1 MFNLPKYSLSHTKI
15 VYFVLAI
22 MLIGGVIAFDKLAK
36 KEDAPFVIK
45 SAVLMCYYPGATP
58 EEVEMLIAE
67 PIEKEIQ
74 TMSDVKKIKSESSFG
89 TCKIT
94 VELADKVKSDQTPQK
109 WDELRRKV
117 LNVTPKLPQGAS
129 SITVSDDFGDVFGIY
144 YALSADEGFSYND
157 LRYWAKYITTN
168 LATVPGVVKVSTYGE
183 RPECI
188 NVFIPITK
196 LASMGITIQQ
206 LSSALSAQNQV
217 INTGERMAGEMQL
230 KVLASGTYS
239 DIEDIKNQT
248 LRTPNNQLIRLGDFA
263 TIEKGYVTPPSTI
276 MRVNGKKAIGIGV
289 SSDTKKD
296 VVTIGDAVAKEI
308 TQMMPLI
315 PIGLNVEPLYLEND
329 IARDANNGFILNL
342 VESVAIVIFIIM
354 LVMGL
359 RAGILIGSSLIFSI
373 GGTML
378 IMMFIDTGLNRTSL
392 AGFIIAMG
400 MLVDNAIV
408 VTDNAQIS
416 IKRGVDRVKALIDG
430 ATIPQWGLLG
440 ATFIAICSFLPIYL
454 APSAVAEIVKPLFIV
469 LSVSLALSWILA
481 LAQTTTFGS
490 WILKNSSGDNN
501 KDPYDKS
508 FYHKFD
514 KILRTLIRARWA
526 TIVSAVIALVIAFVV
541 MGLMPQNFF
550 PSMDKNYFRA
560 DLFWPDGYNIF
571 EVEKEVADIEKE
583 LLSQP
588 EVKRVSVTIGSS
600 PLRYYLAS
608 TSIGPKPNVGNI
620 LIELHDKK
628 HTIEKEE
635 WFNNYMMNNYPN
647 IMTRSSLFKL
657 SPATEATI
665 EIGFKGRNIDTLMML
680 SNQVEALMH
689 EQGNL
694 KHIRNSWG
702 NKIPVTIPIYSQ
714 AKGQRTGVSRQ
725 NMAAS
730 IEVTTKGYA
739 LSQYREDDQVMNIL
753 LKDDNIN
760 SFDLNNLKTLPVI
773 NNQGEAIP
781 LEQVIDSM
789 GFNYDFSV
797 IKRENREKLLMAQ
810 ADPIRG
816 ANAIQA
822 FNDIWATVE
831 QKIVPPEGYV
841 MQYYGEQES
850 QKESNDALA
859 ANMPLTAFLM
869 FFTLLLLFNNF
880 KEPIAIL
887 LMIPLI
893 FIGIVMGLVLFGKL
907 FDFFALLGLLG
918 LIGMN
923 IKNAIVLV
931 DQINI
936 EKESG
941 LQPIDA
947 VVNATKSRIVPVVM
961 ASGTTILGM
970 LPLLFDSLFG
980 GLAAVI
986 MGGLFVA
993 SILTILILPVT
1004 YCTIYGI
1011 KSKPKEAYETEE
1023 SDNK

>member
-1 MFNLPKYSLSHTKI
+1 MFNIAKYSLSHKKI
-15 VYFVLAI
+15 VYFVLGI

-45 SAVLMCYYPGATP
+45 TAVLMCYYPGATP
-58 EEVEMLIAE
+58 AEVEMLIAE

-74 TMSDVKKIKSESSFG
+74 TMSNVKKIKSESSFG
-89 TCKIT
+89 ACKIQ
-94 VELADKVKSDQTPQK
+94 VELEDKVKSEETSQK

-117 LNVTPKLPQGAS
+117 LNVTPRLPQGAS

-144 YALSADEGFSYND
+144 YALSADEGFDYND
-157 LRYWAKYITTN
+157 LRYWSKYITTR
-168 LATVPGVVKVSTYGE
+168 LATVPGVVKVATFGE
-183 RPECI
+183 RTECI
-188 NVFIPITK
+188 NVFIPIPK
-196 LASMGITIQQ
+196 LAFMGVTPQQ
-206 LSSALSAQNQV
+206 VASALSSQNQV
-217 INTGERMAGEMQL
+217 ISTGERSAGEMQL

-239 DIEDIKNQT
+239 DINDIRNQT
-248 LRTPNNQLIRLGDFA
+248 LTTSTNQLVRLGDIA
-263 TIEKGYVTPPSTI
+263 VIEKGYVNPPSTI
-276 MRVNGKKAIGIGV
+276 MRVNGKKAIAIGV

-296 VVTIGDAVAKEI
+296 VVTIGDAVAEELKDI
-308 TQMMPLI
+308 TPLI
-315 PIGLNVEPLYLEND
+315 PIGLNLEPLYLENV

-342 VESVAIVIFIIM
+342 IESVAIVIFIIM

-408 VTDNAQIS
+408 VTDNAQVS
-416 IKRGVDRVKALIDG
+416 IKRGVDKVKALIDG

-440 ATFIAICSFLPIYL
+440 ATFIAICSFLPMYL

-481 LAQTTTFGS
+481 LAQTTTFGT
-490 WILKNSSGDNN
+490 WILKANKGDKND
-501 KDPYDKS
+501 DPYDKK
-508 FYHKFD
+508 FYHFFE
-514 KILRTLIRARWA
+514 KILRLLIKRRWFTL
-526 TIVSAVIALVIAFVV
+526 SGAVIALILSVVI

-550 PSMDKNYFRA
+550 PNMDKNYFRA
-560 DLFWPDGYNIF
+560 DMFWPEGYSIF
-571 EVEKEVADIEKE
+571 EVEKEMSAIENKLME
-583 LLSQP
+583 LP
-588 EVKRVSVTIGSS
+588 EVERVSVSIGSS

-608 TSIGPKPNVGNI
+608 TSLGPKSNVANI
-620 LIELHDKK
+620 LIELNDKK
-628 HTIEKEE
+628 KTIERET
-635 WFNNYMMNNYPN
+635 WFNNYMKENYPN

-657 SPATEATI
+657 SPATEATL
-665 EIGFKGRNIDTLMML
+665 EIGFKGPNADTLMML
-680 SNQVEALMH
+680 SEKVEEIMH
-689 EQGNL
+689 RQGTL
-694 KHIRNSWG
+694 THIRNSWG
-702 NKIPVTIPIYSQ
+702 NKIPVAVPVYSQ
-714 AKGQRTGVSRQ
+714 VKGERTGVTRQ
-725 NMAAS
+725 NMASS
-730 IEVTTKGYA
+730 IEVTTSGYA
-739 LSQYREDDQVMNIL
+739 LSQYREVDLVMNIL

-760 SFDLNNLKTLPVI
+760 EFDLNNFKTLPVF
-773 NNQGEAIP
+773 NNKGMAIP
-781 LEQVIDSM
+781 MEQIIDSIA
-789 GFNYDFSV
+789 FNYYFPV
-797 IKRENREKLLMAQ
+797 IKRENRQKLLMAQ

-816 ANAIQA
+816 TNAIAA
-822 FNDIWATVE
+822 FNDLWKVVQE
-831 QKIVPPEGYV
+831 EIVAPEGYE
-841 MQYYGEQES
+841 MNFYGEQES
-850 QKESNDALA
+850 QDESNQALG

-893 FIGIVMGLVLFGKL
+893 FIGIVLGLICFGKL

-941 LQPIDA
+941 LKPLDA

-993 SILTILILPVT
+993 SMLTILILPVT
-1004 YCTIYGI
+1004 YCTLYGVKESKD
-1011 KSKPKEAYETEE
+1011 KSEQ
-1023 SDNK
+1023 S